1 MKKTLL
7 VLALMVSLGTAW
19 AQPKEYAD
27 QLRRGSEPRVDV
39 IPEDRLSYQVFR
51 APGGPAPT
59 VLMGHGCSGLVNHQI
74 TNYARMLNSW
84 GYNAVAVDSWGPR
97 GISHTCKGNK
107 PWYSPSD
114 RIPEFLAIA
123 RRIKQ
128 EPWHRGG
135 FGYVGWSHGGS
146 LGLNLAHQKDLKFA
160 AVVSY
165 YPNCAPYM
173 VPNRSVRTNTLVNL
187 GGRDKWTPPKNCD
200 DIKGITERVLHPNAT
215 HAFDMQAETRER
227 FGEILEYDP
236 VADRDAQ
243 EAMRRFFAEY
253 LK

>member
-7 VLALMVSLGTAW
+7 ALALVASLGTAW

-27 QLRRGSEPRVDV
+27 QLRQGGGARVDV
-39 IPEDRLSYQVFR
+39 ISEDRLSYQVYR

-59 VLMGHGCSGLVNHQI
+59 VFMGHGCSGISGQQVA
-74 TNYARMLNSW
+74 YARLLNSW

-97 GISHTCKGNK
+97 GISHTCKGTK

-114 RIPEFLAIA
+114 RMPEFLAIA

-128 EPWHRGG
+128 EPWHKGG

-146 LGLNLAHQKDLKFA
+146 LGLNLAYQNDSPFA

-173 VPNRSVRTNTLVNL
+173 VPNRAVRTKTLVHL
-187 GGRDKWTPPKNCD
+187 GGRDKWTPYKNCD
-200 DIKGITERVLHPNAT
+200 DIGGITERMLHPNAT
-215 HAFDMQAETRER
+215 HAFDIPAETRDR
-227 FGEILEYDP
+227 FGETLEYDA
-236 VADRDAQ
+236 VADVQAR
-243 EAMRRFFAEY
+243 EAMRKFFLEH
-253 LK
+253 LR